1 MTQDREDPA
10 SKDEPARSGSAEEGV
25 AQPYSFTPSSVSPST
40 AVPRP
45 RLASKFMEWLLLR
58 REFSRAREAGGSLS
72 ATREKGI
79 RRARNLAQIA
89 DWVLTSAES
98 ASHLA
103 ALSLYRE
110 AMYWLFAP
118 EPPSPVSMTAV
129 FDAAPKEMLETAAGG
144 PVALTRLRAVL
155 AEQDFVASAHLPFG
169 EQRTAAQSASRFV
182 ESLVYQVQEQTE
194 NRSLRRLWHIRS
206 RRIAFASLA
215 LIAILSLPVLAAKA
229 LIGSPDLAKGK
240 PWTINSSLLATLPSN
255 LLFHTALPH
264 EMNPWFEIDL
274 GRPTRIHSLYV
285 RNRTDCCQDRTTP
298 LVAEVSLDR
307 SAWNTV
313 ALHEGYF
320 ITWTPSFP
328 ATSARYVRL
337 RIPRVSALHLEEVRI
352 F

>member
-10 SKDEPARSGSAEEGV
+10 SEDGPARSGSAEEGV
-25 AQPYSFTPSSVSPST
+25 AEPSSFPPSSVPPST
-40 AVPRP
+40 AVPRS
-45 RLASKFMEWLLLR
+45 RLVSRFIEWLLMR
-58 REFSRAREAGGSLS
+58 KEFGRAREAGGSVS
-72 ATREKGI
+72 ATREQGI
-79 RRARNLAQIA
+79 QRARNLAQIA
-89 DWVLTSAES
+89 DWVLESAES

-103 ALSLYRE
+103 ALSLCRE

-118 EPPSPVSMTAV
+118 DPPSPVSMTAV
-129 FDAAPKEMLETAAGG
+129 FDTAPKEMLEAAAGG
-144 PVALTRLRAVL
+144 PVALARLRTAL

-169 EQRTAAQSASRFV
+169 ELRIAAQSASRFV
-182 ESLVYQVQEQTE
+182 KSLVHQVQKQTE
-194 NRSLRRLWHIRS
+194 NRSLRRLSHIRF

-215 LIAILSLPVLAAKA
+215 LIVLVSLPVLTAKA

-240 PWTINSSLLATLPSN
+240 PWTINSSLQATLPPN

-264 EMNPWFEIDL
+264 EMNPWFEVDL

-307 SAWNTV
+307 STWNTV
-313 ALHEGYF
+313 ALREGYF

-328 ATSARYVRL
+328 STTARYVRL